1 MQVTRVIVNQ
11 MKADYKAGLSQGD
24 IAKKYT
30 GLGYVTARGL
40 KLHQAAISVFLRTKT
55 SVPTTRTSVVK
66 KTDSNHS
73 LYLGILKANGV
84 DATKKVN
91 TLISLME

>member
-1 MQVTRVIVNQ
+1 MLVTKSVVEQ
-11 MKADYKAGLSQGD
+11 MKQDYSKGLSQGE
-24 IAKKYT
+24 IASKYNS
-30 GLGYVTARGL
+30 LGYTTDRGH
-40 KLHQAAISVFLRTKT
+40 KLYQAAISVFLRRKT
-55 SVPTTRTSVVK
+55 AARKVSVR
-66 KTDSNHS
+66 KTDDNHS

>member
-1 MQVTRVIVNQ
+1 MKVTNTVIAQ
-11 MKADYKAGLSQGD
+11 MKRDYLAGLSQGD

-30 GLGYVTARGL
+30 ALGYVTTRGL
-40 KLHQAAISVFLRTKT
+40 RLHQAAISVFLRSKA
-55 SVPTTRTSVVK
+55 TTVRKVSTVK
-66 KTDSNHS
+66 KVESNHS
-73 LYLGILKANGV
+73 LYLGIPKASGV